1 MVIHRY
7 LAEFMGAFVLVFLG
21 SLAILGTLAQE
32 GLPAL
37 IPIAFGF
44 GLALLAGI
52 WALGHISGAHFNPAV
67 TLAMLLDGRTS
78 FSDAV
83 GYWIAQ
89 FAGAGVASLV
99 VWAASSRLAV
109 AATTSGYEKLSTG
122 ILVEVVLTAVFV
134 WVILAVTR
142 TGGNHA
148 PIAIAL
154 TLVGVHISGIPFSGA
169 SVNPAR
175 SFGPAVVSGD
185 PNALAELWVYI
196 VFPLVGAVIA
206 YGLYRLFPPE
216 EIWAETTDTDRRARR
231 PGIGPRVGLLSA
243 EERVVPQVLEAE
255 DPACGE
261 RPMASAADHRG
272 QIVGVGPVVAIG

>member
-1 MVIHRY
+1 MVINKY
-7 LAEFMGAFVLVFLG
+7 LAEFMGTFILVFLG
-21 SLAILGTLAQE
+21 SMTILGTLASE
-32 GLPAL
+32 GPLL
-37 IPIAFGF
+37 VTIGFGF

-67 TLAMLLDGRTS
+67 TLAMLLDKRTS
-78 FSDAV
+78 FGDAV

-109 AATTSGYEKLSTG
+109 AATTSGYEQLSTG
-122 ILVEVVLTAVFV
+122 ILVETALTAIFV

-148 PIAIAL
+148 PAAIAL
-154 TLVGVHISGIPFSGA
+154 TLVGVHVAGIPFSGA

-175 SFGPAVVSGD
+175 SFGPAVVSGSAD
-185 PNALAELWVYI
+185 ALSQLWVYI

-206 YGLYRLFPPE
+206 YGLFLLFPPE
-216 EIWAETTDTDRRARR
+216 GIWSETTDT
-231 PGIGPRVGLLSA
+231 I
-243 EERVVPQVLEAE
+243 EELGDAV
-255 DPACGE
+255 
-261 RPMASAADHRG
+261 
-272 QIVGVGPVVAIG
+272 